1 MEELE
6 RWEDYME
13 AEGTSD
19 EESKKEGGSSSDA
32 EVGCKADSEVL
43 HNDELGVEI
52 EQDVGDE
59 ESPNPRDTTNFGE
72 VPLFQSYVG
81 EEEA

>member
-6 RWEDYME
+6 RWEDYRE

-32 EVGCKADSEVL
+32 EVGSKADSEVL
-43 HNDELGVEI
+43 HNDELGVGFE
-52 EQDVGDE
+52 
-59 ESPNPRDTTNFGE
+59 
-72 VPLFQSYVG
+72 
-81 EEEA
+81 